1 MTEVPAAPDQQAPQ
15 ETDAQKVVRAQRII
29 DTFRQRLADET
40 DRSVGLE
47 SRVSILEEQLA
58 QEQQIRVSMSDEIV
72 RLRGLLPEDLL
83 SGEPIE
89 QKPESIEDLVED
101 KSDDSRDE
109 AADDDAD
116 A

>member
-1 MTEVPAAPDQQAPQ
+1 MTEAPVQQQPQ
-15 ETDAQKVVRAQRII
+15 EETDAQKVVRAQRII

-47 SRVSILEEQLA
+47 SRVAILEEQLE
-58 QEQQIRVSMSDEIV
+58 QERRIRVSMSDEIV

-89 QKPESIEDLVED
+89 QTPESIADLVED
-101 KSDDSRDE
+101 KSDDAR
-109 AADDDAD
+109 DDDGD